1 MQLAQRSHET
11 HFSLSPRQ
19 VKYAICKINQR
30 WCSTHRKIGCSHT
43 LETSFLHKHSSTSIK
58 EILPTPPV
66 TCGES
71 LCFNCFSLKKQ
82 TKHLESFTRETR
94 IFERREQNCFIKSVL
109 SRIEL

>member
-19 VKYAICKINQR
+19 VKYAICKINQY

-58 EILPTPPV
+58 ETLQHRLLRVVNHYASIVFQMKNNT
-66 TCGES
+66 
-71 LCFNCFSLKKQ
+71 SLKFHNGNKNI
-82 TKHLESFTRETR
+82 RE
-94 IFERREQNCFIKSVL
+94 ERA
-109 SRIEL
+109 ELLHKV

>member
-19 VKYAICKINQR
+19 VKYAICKINQC
-30 WCSTHRKIGCSHT
+30 WCSTHRKIGCFHT

-58 EILPTPPV
+58 ETLPTPPV

-71 LCFNCFSLKKQ
+71 LCFNCFSNEKQYLLKVSQGKQ
-82 TKHLESFTRETR
+82 EYSRE
-94 IFERREQNCFIKSVL
+94 E
-109 SRIEL
+109 SRIVTSSLF